1 LYGSGSYGNS
11 RGAASD
17 WEDEWQMGVSA
28 SMPIFDGFGRSHKLA
43 VARAELR
50 KAQAEL
56 LLQEK
61 NVLTET
67 ANAIMQLSY
76 ADRYYESQKKNK
88 ELSEEVLRM
97 VDEGFKVGKNTQ
109 IEVLDARSALTEAAG
124 SYYRSIFTIKQARLN
139 YNLAIGNMNAEA
151 IGLGK

>member
-1 LYGSGSYGNS
+1 
-11 RGAASD
+11 
-17 WEDEWQMGVSA
+17 MGVSA

-43 VARAELR
+43 AARAELR